1 MATARRIRTVAE
13 HHIVYH
19 WIAYE
24 ERRLITRHTKHTG
37 HNARAIHPS
46 AYLPSIITLAS
57 ICLDDFQRL
66 PFSWYRTPINKQS
79 LPRYAFK
86 LSRETPLEKKKRKQ
100 SIHQRVEPLMF
111 SSWRILERAT
121 LFFFHRAHDTLYSF
135 SSFLLLWFL
144 FYDFTNA
151 RSRFF
156 HITVSSPWYLVN
168 GITRRI
174 YFVSKSEARFP
185 LSFFSRSYTTRRVT

>member
-57 ICLDDFQRL
+57 ICLDDFQ
-66 PFSWYRTPINKQS
+66 PSFSWYRTPINKQS
-79 LPRYAFK
+79 LSRHASK
-86 LSRETPLEKKKRKQ
+86 LSRETPLEKKKKKTIDPPTDRT
-100 SIHQRVEPLMF
+100 VDV
-111 SSWRILERAT
+111 
-121 LFFFHRAHDTLYSF
+121 FFLANIRTCN
-135 SSFLLLWFL
+135 SFL
-144 FYDFTNA
+144 FTA
-151 RSRFF
+151 
-156 HITVSSPWYLVN
+156 HTTHYIP
-168 GITRRI
+168 
-174 YFVSKSEARFP
+174 FP
-185 LSFFSRSYTTRRVT
+185 LSSYFDFFSMTSLTRVVASFTSLYHHRLVPR

>member
-57 ICLDDFQRL
+57 ICLDDFQ
-66 PFSWYRTPINKQS
+66 PSFSWYRTPINKQS
-79 LPRYAFK
+79 LSRHASK

-100 SIHQRVEPLMF
+100 SIHQRIEPLMF

-121 LFFFHRAHDTLYSF
+121 LFFSPRTRHTIFLFLFPLTLI
-135 SSFLLLWFL
+135 SFLWL
-144 FYDFTNA
+144 
-151 RSRFF
+151 
-156 HITVSSPWYLVN
+156 H
-168 GITRRI
+168 
-174 YFVSKSEARFP
+174 
-185 LSFFSRSYTTRRVT
+185 